1 MLQNHATLQQIR
13 FSILQEL
20 RKIYPEGESSSILR
34 LILDHAGYPSSV
46 YLRDPDRVP
55 GAGTVAQINEF
66 VSEIH
71 KGKPIQYILGYTH
84 FCDIKISVNENVL
97 IPRPETEEMV
107 HHIIA
112 QSSHPPDCI
121 LDIGTG
127 SGCIAL
133 ALKHQFSQA
142 TVHGFELSQA
152 ALMVAS
158 ENGLV
163 TGLEVN
169 WFEGDILNKSTWNT
183 DSGYDLIV
191 SNPPYVLNSERTM
204 MKINVLEFEPDE
216 ALFVE
221 DSNPMLFYSAI
232 AAFSMEHLND
242 NGKVRVEINEGLG
255 AETAYVFERAGFNHV
270 TILNDIHDKER
281 FLRIEK

>member
-13 FSILQEL
+13 FSLLQEL
-20 RKIYPEGESSSILR
+20 RKIYPESESSSILR

-55 GAGTVAQINEF
+55 GAATVAQINEF

-71 KGKPIQYILGYTH
+71 RGKPIQYILGYTH
-84 FCDIKISVNENVL
+84 FCDIKISVNESVL

-112 QSSHPPDCI
+112 QSSRAPDCI

-142 TVHGFELSQA
+142 TVHGFELSQT
-152 ALMVAS
+152 ALKVAS

-169 WFEGDILNKSTWNT
+169 WIEGDILNKFTWNT

-191 SNPPYVLNSERTM
+191 SNPPYVLNSERAM

-221 DSNPMLFYSAI
+221 DSNPLLFYSAI
-232 AAFSMEHLND
+232 AVFSMEQLND
-242 NGKVRVEINEGLG
+242 NGTVWVEINEQLG
-255 AETAYVFERAGFNHV
+255 AETAYIFERAGFRHV
-270 TILNDIHDKER
+270 TILKDIHDKER
-281 FLRIEK
+281 FIRVEK

>member
-71 KGKPIQYILGYTH
+71 TGKPIQYILGYTN
-84 FCDIKISVNENVL
+84 FCDIKISVNESVL

-112 QSSHPPDCI
+112 QSSHAPDCI

-133 ALKHQFSQA
+133 ALKNQFSRA
-142 TVHGFELSQA
+142 TVHGIELSQS
-152 ALMVAS
+152 ALKVAS
-158 ENGLV
+158 ENGLG

-169 WFEGDILNKSTWNT
+169 WIKGDILNESTWNT
-183 DSGYDLIV
+183 GTGCDLIV
-191 SNPPYVLNSERTM
+191 SNPPYVLRSERTM
-204 MKINVLEFEPDE
+204 MKPNVLEFEPDE

-221 DSNPMLFYSAI
+221 DANPMLFYSAI

-242 NGKVRVEINEGLG
+242 NGKVWVEINERLG
-255 AETAYVFERAGFNHV
+255 AETAYVFERAGFHHV
-270 TILNDIHDKER
+270 TILKDIHDKER
-281 FLRIEK
+281 FIRIEK